1 MIADRDAGGR
11 LIRRA
16 PDRDDAAAL
25 AVGDGVLHQ
34 VVEHAGQFLRVGR
47 NGQGVGHIQLHG
59 VAVRLKLRMELLDH
73 LHHEQAH
80 IHRADLQRHVRQI
93 EPGDVEE
100 LVDQRVQALGLVQRG
115 MRVSAS
121 LLLRHVPRLVQQTQ
135 IADYRGHRR
144 ADVMREIHDQIVFAL
159 FGHPRLER
167 AAVQS
172 PTRLA
177 ERDRHIVQLVGQFR
191 HAPVIRQQLGNPIGQ
206 RREDPHHIRPDDEQV
221 AEDEHQHEHQHSHR
235 RCQIAHALDDIYR
248 GFPIHV
254 PHIGQPGGDRIGV
267 PHQPQQQH
275 GRQPQ
280 PQSAQ
285 HAQGQDEG
293 EPAAGTPPSAAARLG
308 CMGNWRTLAGRGFSS
323 RRRAG
328 SQRPRRCG

>member
-11 LIRRA
+11 LVRRA
-16 PDRDDAAAL
+16 LDRDDAAAL

-34 VVEHAGQFLRVGR
+34 IVEHAGQFLRVGR

-100 LVDQRVQALGLVQRG
+100 LVDQRVQALGLIQRD
-115 MRVSAS
+115 MRVPAS

-191 HAPVIRQQLGNPIGQ
+191 HAPVIRQ
-206 RREDPHHIRPDDEQV
+206 
-221 AEDEHQHEHQHSHR
+221 
-235 RCQIAHALDDIYR
+235 
-248 GFPIHV
+248 
-254 PHIGQPGGDRIGV
+254 
-267 PHQPQQQH
+267 
-275 GRQPQ
+275 
-280 PQSAQ
+280 
-285 HAQGQDEG
+285 
-293 EPAAGTPPSAAARLG
+293 
-308 CMGNWRTLAGRGFSS
+308 
-323 RRRAG
+323 
-328 SQRPRRCG
+328 